1 MNLVNMYTC
10 NHNALFNV
18 GYSIS
23 YRRRIFAKCID
34 IFIISRFFKDSILT
48 VILPCRPRPRGMMG
62 HVVQFEKRELLEKN
76 SPIKLMLNSLV
87 AI

>member
-10 NHNALFNV
+10 YHNALFNV

-34 IFIISRFFKDSILT
+34 LIISRFFKDSILT
-48 VILPCRPRPRGMMG
+48 VILPCRPRPRGMMLFNLKG
-62 HVVQFEKRELLEKN
+62 AN
-76 SPIKLMLNSLV
+76 C
-87 AI
+87 